1 MPEMGF
7 QPVNPDGDPAPRP
20 WSKVFLLHRTI
31 IPETASERR
40 IYWEINI
47 FFSQFAH

>member
-7 QPVNPDGDPAPRP
+7 QPVNAAGASPNP
-20 WSKVFLLHRTI
+20 WKKAFLLHRTI
-31 IPETASERR
+31 KSMCASERR

-47 FFSQFAH
+47 FFSQFDH